1 MGMGDA
7 LISVLLVA
15 YSKLSLLFRG
25 GRREEVKGTWEKAE
39 ELLGGN
45 FY

>member
-1 MGMGDA
+1 MGDA

-15 YSKLSLLFRG
+15 YSKLSLILGR
-25 GRREEVKGTWEKAE
+25 RREEVKGTWEKAE